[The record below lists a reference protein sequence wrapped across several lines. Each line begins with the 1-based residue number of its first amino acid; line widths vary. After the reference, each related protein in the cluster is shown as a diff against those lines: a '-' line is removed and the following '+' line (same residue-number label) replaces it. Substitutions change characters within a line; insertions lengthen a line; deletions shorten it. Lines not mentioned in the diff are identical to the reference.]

1 MICVSIFPTDWFC
14 KKNLKILYNML
25 SVNNR
30 SAVNEPT
37 KAVLWGDKRHLEN
50 ISLDKGKFYVVV
62 V

>member
-1 MICVSIFPTDWFC
+1 
-14 KKNLKILYNML
+14 ML